1 MIDKYVT
8 MKNLI
13 FTEQDFL
20 QLFNLPNVTYQEFC
34 DKICVLDVMDRTGAF
49 VVRSNLDDFVNR
61 VSKKDDR
68 KQRLNLY
75 KQNLY
80 KILVTDA
87 KSTLVSWFK
96 RYGKLNENVE
106 HYFELPDADI
116 LKDDTF
122 GGRTNSKY
130 GKICKNINFVNFYNT
145 KKLWTTDSE
154 YTFGLMKVMFED
166 FKVRNS
172 LVGPAFFD
180 HICKYDSDSSQ
191 FWLDFMIGA
200 NRASIFNPCTYK
212 EILREVFTGDTL
224 FAPVMGWNSYQL
236 GFYAS
241 NFKKFI
247 ATDVIPDVVENGTL
261 LHEEYTKYTDKSL
274 FVTDNKTIEL
284 YLCPSEEL
292 DKRHNFA
299 TRYQDSVDAVL
310 LSPPYFDLELY
321 PSEGQST
328 DSFPDYD
335 SWLKG
340 YWEETV
346 KLCAKVMK
354 PGAKF
359 GFVIS
364 NYVNKNKVKMTI
376 SEDMRDIASKHLD
389 FTKHYK
395 VQWSVISGTRQAKK
409 TRGGNYEDLWVFTK
423 GSVSC

>member
-1 MIDKYVT
+1 

-20 QLFNLPNVTYQEFC
+20 QLFNLPNITYQDFC
-34 DKICVLDVMDRTGAF
+34 NKICVLDVMDRSGAF
-49 VVRSNLDDFVNR
+49 VVRSDLDTFVNR

-87 KSTLVSWFK
+87 QQTLLSWFN
-96 RYGKLNENVE
+96 RYGKLPEPVE
-106 HYFELPDADI
+106 FYLDLPDSDI
-116 LKDDTF
+116 FKNDTF
-122 GGRTNSKY
+122 SGRTNSKY

-166 FKVRNS
+166 LKIRNS

-180 HICKYDSDSSQ
+180 HICKYNGDSGQ

-212 EILREVFTGDTL
+212 EILKEVFEGETL

-236 GFYAS
+236 AFYAS
-241 NFKKFI
+241 NFNKFI
-247 ATDVIPDVVENGTL
+247 ATDVIPDVVNNGTL
-261 LHEEYTKYTDKSL
+261 LHQEYNNKLFTKGDKNI
-274 FVTDNKTIEL
+274 DL
-284 YLCPSEEL
+284 YLCPSEQL
-292 DKRHNFA
+292 DKKYNFVEK
-299 TRYQDSVDAVL
+299 YKNSVDAVL
-310 LSPPYFDLELY
+310 FSPPYFDLELY
-321 PSEGQST
+321 PSENQSFE
-328 DSFPDYD
+328 SFPDYN
-335 SWLKG
+335 SWLTG

-346 KLCAKVMK
+346 KLCAQVMK

-364 NYVNKNKVKMTI
+364 NYVNKDKVKMTI
-376 SEDMRDIASKHLD
+376 SEDMRDVASKHLS
-389 FTKHYK
+389 FSTHYK
-395 VQWSVISGTRQAKK
+395 IQWSVISGSRQAKK
-409 TRGGNYEDLWVFTK
+409 TRNGNYEDLWVFVK
-423 GSVSC
+423 K

>member
-1 MIDKYVT
+1 
-8 MKNLI
+8 MKKLI

-20 QLFNLPNVTYQEFC
+20 QLFKLPNVTYQEFC
-34 DKICVLDVMDRTGAF
+34 DRICVLDVMDRSGAF
-49 VVRSNLDDFVNR
+49 VVRSDLDTFVNR

-68 KQRLNLY
+68 KERLDLY
-75 KQNLY
+75 KHNLY

-87 KSTLVSWFK
+87 QTTLLNWFN
-96 RYGKLNENVE
+96 RYGELKEDISY
-106 HYFELPDADI
+106 YFELPDADI

-122 GGRTNSKY
+122 MGRTNSKY

-154 YTFGLMKVMFED
+154 YTFGLMRVMFED
-166 FKVRNS
+166 FKLRNS

-180 HICKYDSDSSQ
+180 HICKYDGDSSQ

-212 EILREVFTGDTL
+212 EILKEVFTGDTL

-236 GFYAS
+236 AFYAS
-241 NFKKFI
+241 NFNKFI
-247 ATDVIPDVVENGTL
+247 ATDVIPDVVDNGKL
-261 LHEEYTKYTDKSL
+261 LHDEYKKFTDDSIWISSEK
-274 FVTDNKTIEL
+274 DIDL
-284 YLCPSEEL
+284 YLCPSEKLEM
-292 DKRHNFA
+292 RHDFVNKY
-299 TRYQDSVDAVL
+299 RDSVDAVL
-310 LSPPYFDLELY
+310 FSPPYFDLELY

-328 DSFPDYD
+328 DSFPDYNA
-335 SWLKG
+335 WLIG

-364 NYVNKNKVKMTI
+364 NYKNKDKVMVNI
-376 SEDMRDIASKHLD
+376 STDMRDIVAKHLV
-389 FTKHYK
+389 FTKHYR
-395 VQWSVISGTRQAKK
+395 VQWSVISNTRQAKK
-409 TRGGNYEDLWVFTK
+409 TRNGNFEDLWVFTK
-423 GSVSC
+423 